1 MNLAEWRAAQQS
13 GEEGVLPSGLDVVL
27 KKVSIVD
34 LAASGQIPQT
44 LAVKLNG
51 IMKGGEVASVDLSQM
66 AEYASMVE
74 VVAKACIVEPAELDV
89 KELPFEDK
97 LAVFNWANEGVSQL
111 NSFRPIKKAGVGAA
125 SDGQNIQPATQ
136 FVVGAGS

>member
-1 MNLAEWRAAQQS
+1 MNLAEWKAKQQA

-51 IMKGGEVASVDLSQM
+51 IMKGGEVAVDLTQM
-66 AEYASMVE
+66 AEYASMIE
-74 VVAKACIVEPAELDV
+74 VVARACIVEPAELDV

-111 NSFRPIKKAGVGAA
+111 NGFRPIKKAGVGAA
-125 SDGQNIQPATQ
+125 PTGQNVQPTTE
-136 FVVGAGS
+136 FVVGVGS